1 MKAVV
6 LLSALLGLLAAC
18 SRSVPLPEVSVPRG
32 PDDPAAVAVD
42 HPYRP
47 ILAGTVDH
55 GIGDR
60 P

>member
-6 LLSALLGLLAAC
+6 LISALLGLLAAC
-18 SRSVPLPEVSVPRG
+18 SRSAPLPDVSMPGG
-32 PDDPAAVAVD
+32 PDDPTAAVVD